1 MNYNRKLKT
10 LEESITQNVNDDAK
24 LTIPKSFTAANV
36 EEQSSRY
43 LISFP
48 ISNAS
53 VWRQLENGR
62 KKGAF
67 AMTLFSSLSPRNE
80 SIRFNKQLHC
90 SEIGLHQT
98 ELCRRC
104 WFVTSMGC
112 GLWIRTTTNTTY
124 TLQMVPYGTENW
136 KCTDVNVIVL
146 E

>member
-53 VWRQLENGR
+53 V
-62 KKGAF
+62 
-67 AMTLFSSLSPRNE
+67 
-80 SIRFNKQLHC
+80 
-90 SEIGLHQT
+90 
-98 ELCRRC
+98 
-104 WFVTSMGC
+104 
-112 GLWIRTTTNTTY
+112 
-124 TLQMVPYGTENW
+124 
-136 KCTDVNVIVL
+136 
-146 E
+146 